1 MRPWTVVNFKQLPKE
16 RSEFCLLKHL
26 FCLSNTWIFCL
37 QMTLGLT
44 TCKQKK
50 LSLSL
55 SRLLT
60 PCCLVFWDMSDSI
73 PQAFV
78 SHTEATNN
86 NLISLARM
94 FTALHSCALAS
105 VLFLLLPVCQGGG
118 NNSDPDYN
126 AWGHTVHGMDMS
138 GSLMERLRVKSKW
151 ALNPGR
157 GEEESLLSAPTQ
169 LSDTCSLMQKT
180 HDSESE
186 AV

>member
-1 MRPWTVVNFKQLPKE
+1 MDC
-16 RSEFCLLKHL
+16 SEFQAAAKRVEWILPIKAFILFIKHL
-26 FCLSNTWIFCL
+26 NLLFANE
-37 QMTLGLT
+37 
-44 TCKQKK
+44 KK
-50 LSLSL
+50 LFLSLSL

-94 FTALHSCALAS
+94 FTALRSCALAS
-105 VLFLLLPVCQGGG
+105 ALFLLLPVCQGGG

-138 GSLMERLRVKSKW
+138 GSLMERLGVKSKW